1 MKVTHFTFKCTQ
13 THWTSQWIKAECL
26 CNPMYVKAT
35 PTTDVKRINVV
46 NFSSLCQDFDK
57 TFDLFSFNLSDCAQF
72 PLRRAALQTAKQPI
86 FQAAPWQRG
95 FKPHPQPAK
104 QVTDCLLEVKHFP
117 VKWAKSG
124 LSVTACPKT
133 CDPHLN
139 SFQHDISLNQ
149 GHRSSYCALSMCLMS
164 IKRNRRSA
172 DGPFFARKKHPEN
185 QVHTKK
191 LHLSSSTHPAL

>member
-1 MKVTHFTFKCTQ
+1 MHTN
-13 THWTSQWIKAECL
+13 TSVNQGRMSL
-26 CNPMYVKAT
+26 QPYVCEGNSHYRRQK
-35 PTTDVKRINVV
+35 DQCCQL
-46 NFSSLCQDFDK
+46 FSLWQDFDK
-57 TFDLFSFNLSDCAQF
+57 TFDLFSFHLSGCAEF
-72 PLRRAALQTAKQPI
+72 PLRRAALQTAKQPV

-95 FKPHPQPAK
+95 FKPHPRPAK

-149 GHRSSYCALSMCLMS
+149 GHRSSYCALSIWAWWDSSRTEGQQM
-164 IKRNRRSA
+164 
-172 DGPFFARKKHPEN
+172 GKKTSREP
-185 QVHTKK
+185 
-191 LHLSSSTHPAL
+191 SSY